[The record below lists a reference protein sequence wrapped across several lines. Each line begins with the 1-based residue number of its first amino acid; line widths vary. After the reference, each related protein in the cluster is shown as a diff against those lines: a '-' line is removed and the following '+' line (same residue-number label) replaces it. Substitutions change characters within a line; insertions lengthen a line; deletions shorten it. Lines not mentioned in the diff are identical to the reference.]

1 MRAQLLTAL
10 TITLLAGACDSPEP
24 AAPRKSIQ
32 VRSEQQEGLHKLSEQ
47 YRHVALRRAIYDA
60 GRTCKTVTRSGYVQE
75 YGNLSMWTASCDS
88 GRSWAI
94 FVGPDGSVQVRDCRE
109 TEQLK
114 LPACTIRETKPAAA
128 G

>member
-1 MRAQLLTAL
+1 MRAQLLTAV
-10 TITLLAGACDSPEP
+10 TTTLLAGACDSPEP
-24 AAPRKSIQ
+24 AQPRKSIQ
-32 VRSEQQEGLHKLSEQ
+32 VRSEQQEGLHKLSDQ

-60 GRTCKTVTRSGYVQE
+60 GRTCKTVTKSGYVQE
-75 YGNLSMWTASCDS
+75 YGNLSMWTASCD
-88 GRSWAI
+88 GGKSWAI

-114 LPACTIRETKPAAA
+114 LPACTIREAKPAAA